1 MLILGAIATPLQA
14 QDRTSAESAPI
25 RSATGPAI
33 RPAIVIDAE
42 RNFYDL
48 RSGVTRFEE
57 NVSITRGAMEVQADR
72 GTIRQAEGQI
82 TEVELE
88 GQPSTWQDR
97 LEDGSV
103 VTGEARMIHFDVIA
117 NIVTLTGNAI
127 IRHEQGEFTGDELVY
142 DLTAESLAG
151 RSTGNERVRVVI
163 EPDAMSDPRPT
174 PPPANDAEA
183 EVNPESNAEPD
194 GGTAAAADGTAAAPG
209 TGPAGSASSDVDSAD
224 AESTE
229 PESTEP
235 ESTDPESTEPESTDP
250 ESAEPEST
258 ELESAEPESTEPES
272 TEPDSTD
279 PVDED
284 VAADD
289 DGDDDP
295 DTDGR

>member
-1 MLILGAIATPLQA
+1 MMSLWATATPLLA
-14 QDRTSAESAPI
+14 QERTTAESTPA
-25 RSATGPAI
+25 RQATGPATGPTI

-48 RSGVTRFEE
+48 RSGVTRFED

-72 GTIRQAEGQI
+72 GIIRQAEGQI

-88 GQPSTWQDR
+88 GQPSTWRDR

-163 EPDAMSDPRPT
+163 EPDAMSDPRPA
-174 PPPANDAEA
+174 PAPNGGEPESEQDAEGGA
-183 EVNPESNAEPD
+183 EGPAASNADTGEETAEP
-194 GGTAAAADGTAAAPG
+194 PG
-209 TGPAGSASSDVDSAD
+209 TG
-224 AESTE
+224 
-229 PESTEP
+229 
-235 ESTDPESTEPESTDP
+235 STDPEASGVESAAPDSSDPASTDP
-250 ESAEPEST
+250 QSIDSEPSDSESPDATDDDVEDDSDGEGGGN
-258 ELESAEPESTEPES
+258 
-272 TEPDSTD
+272 EPDS
-279 PVDED
+279 
-284 VAADD
+284 
-289 DGDDDP
+289 
-295 DTDGR
+295 DGR